1 MGIKTANGKY
11 LINLAGN
18 RIGYKVA
25 KAKTAKQ
32 KGTPPS

>member
-11 LINLAGN
+11 LINLAGH
-18 RIGYKVA
+18 RIGYKAA